1 MRKSVFGLRTWI
13 AMMMPVVVGT
23 RAGGQWVRGKST
35 NLELTK
41 SHINSGFDTHL
52 LPDVE
57 MHVS

>member
-1 MRKSVFGLRTWI
+1 MRTWI